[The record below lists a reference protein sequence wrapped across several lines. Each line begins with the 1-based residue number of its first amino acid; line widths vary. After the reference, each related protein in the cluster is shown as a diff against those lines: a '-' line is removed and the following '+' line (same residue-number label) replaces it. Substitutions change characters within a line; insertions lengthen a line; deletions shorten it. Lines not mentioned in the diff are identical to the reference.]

1 MRDSLLAI
9 FFAVKNHFIWTA
21 DEEHELNWNGKIVKM
36 KEHWDLMV
44 PDANGT
50 LRGDCE
56 DFALYCSR
64 MVKKIL
70 EIPKEYRRLT
80 YCQTETGEGHMVL
93 TVYVGD
99 ANYVFDNRQR
109 TLTTLNKLKAAG
121 YKNFAQPDTVIT
133 GNWSKV

>member
-9 FFAVKNHFIWTA
+9 FFAVKNNFIWTA

-109 TLTTLNKLKAAG
+109 TLTTLNKLKSAG